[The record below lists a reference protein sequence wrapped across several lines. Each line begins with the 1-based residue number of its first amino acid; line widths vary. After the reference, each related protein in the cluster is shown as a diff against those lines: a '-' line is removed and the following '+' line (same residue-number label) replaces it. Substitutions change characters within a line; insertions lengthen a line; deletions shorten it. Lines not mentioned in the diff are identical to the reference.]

1 MFQRRYMCRELW
13 IVVYVFWNNI
23 YDFISDKTSYP
34 IYLVMQDKIGGIVSI
49 GDMSLF
55 VLNVEKLG
63 FLFLYLTLFANYIPT
78 QIKQLSYY
86 LFSRISDRRSWFLHT
101 SLHASFF
108 TLTYVALFEGGNL
121 FFSIYLSYMKLSLT
135 DIKYLI
141 ILFIYLYLEISFFTK
156 VFGMLCMKYD
166 EPIAFFLTSV
176 IIVVFVLL
184 SIRFANETL
193 LFLNPFSFCLAP
205 KVGPQQ
211 WMKLLYLAMLNV
223 FSYLIIEKEVCLYE
237 CA

>member
-1 MFQRRYMCRELW
+1 MFQLRYMCRELW
-13 IVVYVFWNNI
+13 IVVYVFWINI

-63 FLFLYLTLFANYIPT
+63 FLFLYLTLFAHYIPT

-86 LFSRISDRRSWFLHT
+86 LFSRISDRKSWFLHT
-101 SLHASFF
+101 SLQASFF
-108 TLTYVALFEGGNL
+108 TLIYTALFEGGTL

-135 DIKYLI
+135 DIKYMI
-141 ILFIYLYLEISFFTK
+141 ILFIYLYLEISIFTK
-156 VFGMLCMKYD
+156 VFSMLCVKYD
-166 EPIAFFLTSV
+166 EPIALFLTSV
-176 IIVVFVLL
+176 IIVGFVLL
-184 SIRFANETL
+184 SIRSANETL
-193 LFLNPFSFCLAP
+193 LFFNPFSFCLAP
-205 KVGPQQ
+205 KVGLQL

-223 FSYLIIEKEVCLYE
+223 FSYLILEKEVCLYE